1 MIEIRNVSMSID
13 DKSILKNISFT
24 CNEGRIVGL
33 IGPNGAG
40 KTTLINC
47 LTGIYKPLEGNIL
60 YDGIDVFDNSEVKE
74 SIGYVQDEN
83 TFFSSFKIKD
93 IKKYYKLAYKNFNE
107 DKFLEMNKLFKI
119 PLDKKIFQL
128 SKGMKMRVNI
138 MFSFSIGAK
147 YLILDEPTSGLD
159 VIFKKK
165 FFNLLKNEAKE
176 NNSTIILSSHHLNEL
191 ENICDDIVIINNC
204 EILYND
210 SLENL
215 NSKVKKIQV
224 AFNKPIYEEDFLE
237 FKEVFAISKTG
248 RVFTLITKD
257 YNDIFIKKLNKLNP
271 IFIEEINLTLE
282 DMFIYQVE
290 EGSIDEK
297 YN

>member
-138 MFSFSIGAK
+138 MFAFSIGAK

-165 FFNLLKNEAKE
+165 FFNLLKNEARE